1 MITPKVYS
9 SCTSVSGCPPA
20 MELMDISSFFF
31 SAAELH
37 GNVLL
42 TKRLIRL
49 PFQTFYDVIAHEICV
64 EVSTNIKCN

>member
-20 MELMDISSFFF
+20 MELMDISSFF

-42 TKRLIRL
+42 TI
-49 PFQTFYDVIAHEICV
+49 
-64 EVSTNIKCN
+64 